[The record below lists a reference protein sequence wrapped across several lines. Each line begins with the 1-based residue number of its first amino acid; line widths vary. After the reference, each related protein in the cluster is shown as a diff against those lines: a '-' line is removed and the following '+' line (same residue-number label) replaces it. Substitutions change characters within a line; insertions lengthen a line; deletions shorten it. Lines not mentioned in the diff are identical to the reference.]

1 MTEKFEQ
8 LLEFVV
14 NDEMEKAEELFHA
27 IVVEKSRQI
36 YEGLIS
42 SEAEEVGDDNV
53 DSLINAISDD
63 ENNIAEE
70 GDEEE
75 AEEIPAQGAADDMS
89 MPLDAQPEGGDADN
103 ADVEARLDDITDA
116 LAQLKAMFA
125 DKLAG
130 EDGDDHHAEP
140 DGDEMGPMDAE
151 IAGMDSEEPKEESV
165 LEYKAPAPKPV
176 LSDSP
181 GNGTSVVAKK
191 NPMDSNGA
199 NAKNLNQGSSE
210 EKGRSAPKVGS
221 LTSANTEYKL
231 SKVSAPSNKA

>member
-42 SEAEEVGDDNV
+42 SEAEEVGGDDV
-53 DSLINAISDD
+53 DNLIDAISDD

-70 GDEEE
+70 GDEE
-75 AEEIPAQGAADDMS
+75 AEEIPAQGAEDDMS
-89 MPLDAQPEGGDADN
+89 MPMSAEPEGGDADN

-140 DGDEMGPMDAE
+140 DGDEIGSMDAE
-151 IAGMDSEEPKEESV
+151 IAGMGPEEPKEESV
-165 LEYKAPAPKPV
+165 LEYKEAAPKPV
-176 LSDSP
+176 LTDSP
-181 GNGTSVVAKK
+181 GNSKLPVPKK
-191 NPMDSNGA
+191 NDMGGTV
-199 NAKNLNQGSSE
+199 KNIAQGSSE

>member
-42 SEAEEVGDDNV
+42 SEAEEVGGDDV
-53 DSLINAISDD
+53 DNLINAISDD

-130 EDGDDHHAEP
+130 EDGDEHHAEP

-165 LEYKAPAPKPV
+165 LEYKEAAPKPV
-176 LSDSP
+176 LTDSP
-181 GNGTSVVAKK
+181 GNAKLPVAKK
-191 NPMDSNGA
+191 NDMGGTV
-199 NAKNLNQGSSE
+199 KNIAQGSSE